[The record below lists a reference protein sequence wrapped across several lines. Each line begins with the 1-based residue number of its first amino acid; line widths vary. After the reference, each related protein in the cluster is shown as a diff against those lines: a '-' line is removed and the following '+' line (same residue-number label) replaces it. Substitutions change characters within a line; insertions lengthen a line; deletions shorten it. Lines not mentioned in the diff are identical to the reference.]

1 MENKKSLL
9 IIFTLIISAHLL
21 LFANLDLEEKVVVA
35 QNKPAAN
42 ISKINLKNIV
52 IKKPEP
58 KIEPVMEPIVEK
70 IIEKPLPETKS
81 KNIVKQE
88 KKKEKKIKE
97 VKKVEKKVLEKVEK
111 TQEVKVEQ
119 KTEPIVQ
126 EMASKEVIK
135 QENTIDPS
143 QIEALEDEYLSKL
156 RYLIEKNKIYP
167 QSAKRLNQ
175 MGKVHVCFVI
185 SKDGQIKDVK
195 VVKDSNYKRLNEAAL
210 EILAKIN
217 RFEPIPEKLN
227 KNSWEIT
234 VPIVYQITRS

>member
-35 QNKPAAN
+35 QNKPAVN
-42 ISKINLKNIV
+42 ISKINLKNVV

-58 KIEPVMEPIVEK
+58 KVEPVVEPIVEK

-97 VKKVEKKVLEKVEK
+97 VKKEVKKVLKEVEK

-119 KTEPIVQ
+119 KAEPQVQ
-126 EMASKEVIK
+126 ELASKEVLK
-135 QENTIDPS
+135 QKDTIDPS
-143 QIEALEDEYLSKL
+143 QIEALENEYLSKL

>member
-35 QNKPAAN
+35 QNKPAVN
-42 ISKINLKNIV
+42 ISKINLKNVV

-58 KIEPVMEPIVEK
+58 KVEPVVEPIVEK

-119 KTEPIVQ
+119 KAEPQVQ
-126 EMASKEVIK
+126 ELASKEVLK
-135 QENTIDPS
+135 QKDTIDPS
-143 QIEALEDEYLSKL
+143 QIEALENEYLSKL

>member
-21 LFANLDLEEKVVVA
+21 LFANLDLEEKIVVA

-58 KIEPVMEPIVEK
+58 KIEPVVEPIVEK

-97 VKKVEKKVLEKVEK
+97 VKKVEKKVLKEVEK

-119 KTEPIVQ
+119 KAEPQVQ
-126 EMASKEVIK
+126 ELASKEVIK

>member
-9 IIFTLIISAHLL
+9 ITFMLIISAHLL

-35 QNKPAAN
+35 QNKPAPN
-42 ISKINLKNIV
+42 ISKINLKNVV

-58 KIEPVMEPIVEK
+58 KVEPVIEPIVEK

-88 KKKEKKIKE
+88 KKKEKKIK
-97 VKKVEKKVLEKVEK
+97 KVEKKIVKEIEK

-126 EMASKEVIK
+126 EMASQEVVKKEDIV
-135 QENTIDPS
+135 DPS
-143 QIEALEDEYLSKL
+143 QIQALEDEYLSKL
-156 RYLIEKNKIYP
+156 RYVIEKNKIYP

-175 MGKVHVCFVI
+175 MGKVHVNFVI
-185 SKDGQIKDVK
+185 SKDGQIKNIK
-195 VVKDSNYKRLNEAAL
+195 IVKDSNYQRLNDAAL

-217 RFEPIPEKLN
+217 KFEPIPEKLN

-234 VPIVYQITRS
+234 VPIVYQIKRS

>member
-42 ISKINLKNIV
+42 ISKINLKNVV

-58 KIEPVMEPIVEK
+58 KVEPVVEPIVEK

-97 VKKVEKKVLEKVEK
+97 VKKVEKKVLKEVEK

-119 KTEPIVQ
+119 KAEPQVQ
-126 EMASKEVIK
+126 ELASKEVLK
-135 QENTIDPS
+135 QKDTIDPS

-234 VPIVYQITRS
+234 VPIVHQITRS

>member
-35 QNKPAAN
+35 QNKPAVN
-42 ISKINLKNIV
+42 ISKINLKNVV

-58 KIEPVMEPIVEK
+58 KVEPVVEPIVEK

-97 VKKVEKKVLEKVEK
+97 VKKVEKKVLKEVEK

-119 KTEPIVQ
+119 KAEPQVQ
-126 EMASKEVIK
+126 ELASKEVLK
-135 QENTIDPS
+135 QKDTIDPS
-143 QIEALEDEYLSKL
+143 QIEALENEYLSKL

-217 RFEPIPEKLN
+217 RFEPMPEKLN

>member
-9 IIFTLIISAHLL
+9 ITFTLIISAHLL

-42 ISKINLKNIV
+42 ISKINLKNVV

-58 KIEPVMEPIVEK
+58 KVEPVVEPIVEK

-119 KTEPIVQ
+119 NTEPIVQ

-156 RYLIEKNKIYP
+156 KYLIEKNKIYP

-195 VVKDSNYKRLNEAAL
+195 VVKDSNYKRLNDAAL

>member
-35 QNKPAAN
+35 QNKPAVN
-42 ISKINLKNIV
+42 ISKINLKNVV

-58 KIEPVMEPIVEK
+58 KVEPVVEPIVEK

-97 VKKVEKKVLEKVEK
+97 VKKVEKKVLKEVEK

-119 KTEPIVQ
+119 KAEPQVQ
-126 EMASKEVIK
+126 ELASKEVIK

-143 QIEALEDEYLSKL
+143 QIEALENEYLSKL

>member
-9 IIFTLIISAHLL
+9 ITFTLIISAHLL
-21 LFANLDLEEKVVVA
+21 LFANLELEEKVVVA
-35 QNKPAAN
+35 QNKPAPN
-42 ISKINLKNIV
+42 ISKINLKNVV

-58 KIEPVMEPIVEK
+58 KVEPVIEPIVEK

-88 KKKEKKIKE
+88 KKKEKKKKE
-97 VKKVEKKVLEKVEK
+97 VKKVEKKILEKVEK

-119 KTEPIVQ
+119 KAEPIVQ

-135 QENTIDPS
+135 QEDTIDPS
-143 QIEALEDEYLSKL
+143 QIQALEDEYLSKL
-156 RYLIEKNKIYP
+156 RYIIEKNKIYP

-175 MGKVHVCFVI
+175 MGKVHVNFII
-185 SKDGQIKDVK
+185 SKDGQIKNIK
-195 VVKDSNYKRLNEAAL
+195 IVKDSNYQRLNDAAL

-217 RFEPIPEKLN
+217 KFEPIPSELN

-234 VPIVYQITRS
+234 VPIVYQIKRS